1 MNIADALARATEEL
15 RAAGI
20 DSARLDARVLLAH
33 VLGVEPNEITSHPPL
48 EGGSKFAKPA
58 EGGSEANFGEGS
70 CPDAARFDPSP
81 KNSSHALSRYSNFST
96 LPQGE
101 GKILAQFESLIHRRA
116 AREPV
121 AYITGRK
128 GFWDLEFGVG
138 PGALVPRPETETLI
152 EQILKTVPDRNAPL
166 KILDLGTGT
175 GCILLTLLHLYP
187 KATGLGVDATPEALQ
202 WAKRNAARFS
212 LESRAGLRLANWSG
226 IDETGFD
233 IVVSNPPYLSAD
245 DMEALQPELAYE
257 PKEALAGGPDG
268 LSAYRAIAA
277 LLPHLLAPKGWV
289 FLEIGM
295 GQGPA
300 VSAIL
305 EAAGLEIRSIATDLS
320 GIPRCVTARMMLA
333 AS

>member
-1 MNIADALARATEEL
+1 MNIAEALARATERL

-33 VLGVEPNEITSHPPL
+33 VLGIEPNELVSHPPL
-48 EGGSKFAKPA
+48 EGGSK
-58 EGGSEANFGEGS
+58 
-70 CPDAARFDPSP
+70 
-81 KNSSHALSRYSNFST
+81 NSSKRSEDENFSGRGQGHEHHNMTPPRNFLRSSAGASDASQIST

-101 GKILAQFESLIHRRA
+101 GGVLADFEKLIQRRI

-128 GFWDLEFGVG
+128 GFWDLEFDAG

-152 EQILKTVPDRNAPL
+152 EQIVKTFPDKNAAL

-187 KATGLGVDATPEALQ
+187 NTTGLGVDASAEALQ
-202 WAKRNAARFS
+202 WAKRNATGLG
-212 LESRAGLRLANWSG
+212 LESRAELRLADWAEIRES
-226 IDETGFD
+226 GFD
-233 IVVSNPPYLSAD
+233 LVVSNPPYLSAE
-245 DMEALQPELAYE
+245 DMAALQPELAYE

-277 LLPHLLAPKGWV
+277 LLPPLLAPSGCAV
-289 FLEIGM
+289 LEIGK

-300 VSAIL
+300 VFAIL
-305 EAAGLEIRSIATDLS
+305 EAAGLEILGLAPDLS
-320 GIPRCVTARMMLA
+320 GIPRSITARPA
-333 AS
+333 A